1 MIHTQTNTWRPW
13 RTRAYLVAI
22 PLAAALVPTSFY
34 VGIQAL
40 RIDDPLA
47 SAFLIISLA
56 LLLALGALAFTAR
69 RAQLR
74 GWMVIVGLL
83 GFVITA
89 AALWFSGT
97 TLTMNYYA
105 RQCDA
110 EVSEACYRF
119 ARHFHG
125 SDFHNPEFRSQLTRA
140 CDLGHLGACASL
152 ITTGDAESNSAP
164 CKSLRRICAGE
175 VKSRYSSRTAC
186 NVHNDMC
193 QQ

>member
-1 MIHTQTNTWRPW
+1 MTHIQTNAWHPW

-22 PLAAALVPTSFY
+22 SLAATLVPTSSY
-34 VGIQAL
+34 AGVQAL

-47 SAFLIISLA
+47 SAFLILSLI

-74 GWMVIVGLL
+74 GRMATVGLL
-83 GFVITA
+83 GFVIA
-89 AALWFSGT
+89 AAAVWFFGT

-140 CDLGHLGACASL
+140 CRLGHLGACTSL
-152 ITTGDAESNSAP
+152 ITTGDPESNSAP
-164 CKSLRRICAGE
+164 CESLHRICTGE
-175 VKSRYSSRTAC
+175 VKSRYSSKMAC
-186 NVHNDMC
+186 NVHTDMC
-193 QQ
+193 RQ